1 MRKLINYK
9 KMVWVLVIILI
20 FTGIFTYF
28 QLPKREIP
36 EISVDVATISTAY
49 PGASPEEIE
58 RAVINPLE
66 EELLDVDGIDELTS
80 NSTTG
85 FGTISATLDGSTDS
99 DTVNS
104 QIQQVAT
111 DVSSTFPEQA
121 ESPEVSHAQASS
133 AVAAYHLL
141 ADSPEELYELR
152 NTVDEWQENLSSL
165 NGVDSIDFK
174 GLPEQ
179 RVTFSLNNEALEEYQ
194 VTPNQVLEAIQQ
206 ELSPAAIGTEEENN
220 TIYQLTFEKFNELSQ
235 YEELS
240 ISTDENGEPVT
251 FSDIGEIKIENESVN
266 DLITVEEQSAL
277 TMTVLAEKGVN
288 ISALQEDITGE
299 VESLSNDLP
308 SHVSVDQFYTQ
319 STVIDEVYTNL
330 VTSFAISLFAVIFI
344 MILGLPLSSAILVA
358 IAIPISI
365 LVGLI
370 PLPYIGVDLNQ
381 ISVIGIII
389 AIGILVDDAI
399 VVNDN
404 IQRRFQLGDSPLE
417 GTINGIREVRK
428 SIITS
433 TLMIVFSFFP
443 LTFIS
448 GTNGEFIRALPSVLI
463 FTVLASTFI
472 ALTLIPTVQYVR
484 RMRAKKETSSKVGLL
499 GKFFNRLERSYA
511 DQLLPKVTKKPIRT
525 GIAGILVCLLLSLLV
540 IKIPFEF
547 FPAADRP
554 EVTISVKFPQGTTI
568 EESEAQLEEMEK
580 MLAENEETITETAI
594 YAGSGLPN
602 LFNETLTQSGENTG
616 QLLVRVDR
624 NVTNATTFIND
635 WEEQLRDEFTNAEIF
650 LDTIVSGP
658 PPSPPV
664 ALNLQ
669 GPSID
674 KLAKEAEN
682 IKDRLES
689 LEYSEIVTLNIGTLQ
704 PIKEYSPDRELLAE
718 NNISLETV
726 TSQLQMA
733 NTGLPLRTFDDGN
746 GRLPVQLLVDDGNEN
761 GVNLRELTIVSEP
774 VNDLPPNEF
783 TLDEVI
789 NESESEQIGVIPHLN
804 GDRTI
809 TIEAY
814 PLTGEESVFTST
826 AQEEIEAISSE
837 LPEGYTIEETGQSD
851 AQSDFFVEVSKLFV
865 IVLFLIYVTI
875 ALQFNSL
882 TMPLLITSS
891 VFIAITGAIIGLF
904 VTNEPLSFLAVL
916 GIVSL
921 SGIVVRN
928 SVILIEFIE
937 QNKNQYTS
945 IADSVIEAGRARIR
959 PIVLTSLTSIAA
971 LTPII
976 FTGDVLFKPLAISI
990 VSGLIF
996 STALTLILV
1005 PTFYLILDRIRKRGH
1020 KI

>member
-49 PGASPEEIE
+49 PGASPEEVE

-66 EELLDVDGIDELTS
+66 EELLDVDGIEEITS

-85 FGTISATLDGSTDS
+85 FGTITATLDGSTDS

-104 QIQQVAT
+104 QIQQVAS

-121 ESPEVSHAQASS
+121 ESPDVSQAQASS

-141 ADSPEELYELR
+141 ADSPEDLYELR
-152 NTVDEWQENLSSL
+152 GTIDEWEEKLSSL
-165 NGVDSIDFK
+165 NGVDSIEFK

-179 RVTFSLNNEALEEYQ
+179 RVTFSINNEALEEYQ
-194 VTPNQVLEAIQQ
+194 VTPNQVLGAIEQ

-220 TIYQLTFEKFNELSQ
+220 TIYQLTFEKYNELSQ
-235 YEELS
+235 YENLAV
-240 ISTDENGEPVT
+240 STDENGDPVT
-251 FSDIGEIKIENESVN
+251 FGDIGEISIENESVE
-266 DLITVEEQSAL
+266 DLISVEEQSAL

-308 SHVSVDQFYTQ
+308 SSVTVEQFYTQ

-358 IAIPISI
+358 VAIPISI
-365 LVGLI
+365 LIGLI

-472 ALTLIPTVQYVR
+472 ALTLIPTVQYAR
-484 RMRAKKETSSKVGLL
+484 RARAKKEGPAKVGLL
-499 GKFFNRLERSYA
+499 GKFFNRLEKSYA
-511 DQLLPKVTKKPIRT
+511 DRLLPKVTKKPIRT
-525 GIAGILVCLLLSLLV
+525 GVAGILVCLLLSLLV
-540 IKIPFEF
+540 FKIPFEF

-554 EVTISVKFPQGTTI
+554 EVTISVKFPQGTTL
-568 EESEAQLEEMEK
+568 EESEAQLNEMED
-580 MLAENEETITETAI
+580 MIVENEETVTETAI

-602 LFNETLTQSGENTG
+602 LFNETLTQTGENTG

-624 NVTNATTFIND
+624 DVTSATTFISD
-635 WEEQLRDEFTNAEIF
+635 WEEQLRNEFTNAEIF

-664 ALNLQ
+664 ELKLQ
-669 GPSID
+669 GPNID
-674 KLAKEAEN
+674 TLAEEAEN
-682 IKDRLES
+682 VKERLES

-718 NNISLETV
+718 NNISVDTV
-726 TSQLQMA
+726 TSQLQIA
-733 NTGLPLRTFDDGN
+733 NTGIPLGTFDDGN
-746 GRLPVQLLVDDGNEN
+746 ERLPVQLLVDDGNEN
-761 GVNLRELTIVSEP
+761 GVNLSELTIVSEP
-774 VNDLPPNEF
+774 VNDSPPNEF
-783 TLDEVI
+783 TLEEII
-789 NESESEQIGVIPHLN
+789 NESESEQIGVIPHLD

-814 PLTGEESVFTST
+814 PLTGEESVFTSS
-826 AQEEIEAISSE
+826 AQDEIEAISND
-837 LPEGYTIEETGQSD
+837 LPEGYTIKETGQSD

-945 IADSVIEAGRARIR
+945 TATSVIEAGRARIR

-990 VSGLIF
+990 VSGLLF
-996 STALTLILV
+996 STVLTLILI
-1005 PTFYLILDRIRKRGH
+1005 PAFYLILDRIRKRAH